1 MTKVI
6 FLIILSL
13 FISITISYLRFV
25 NKGIGDFFRPII
37 VFFKSAPLAI
47 LIVYFFFLFGSKIGP
62 YIICF
67 VMLEPIII
75 DALFEAQDNI
85 DSYVMLDLKTHNISN
100 IKKYFKIIFPLMLPY
115 LEMSIIMSF
124 GLGFKVIVM
133 GEYMMQS
140 PSSLGL
146 LIYYKKANIEIEYL
160 LAILIAF
167 TIFVL
172 VFELVLKLIF
182 KILKIK
188 LYGKTFS

>member
-1 MTKVI
+1 MV
-6 FLIILSL
+6 
-13 FISITISYLRFV
+13 RV
-25 NKGIGDFFRPII
+25 
-37 VFFKSAPLAI
+37 
-47 LIVYFFFLFGSKIGP
+47 
-62 YIICF
+62 
-67 VMLEPIII
+67 I

-140 PSSLGL
+140 PSTLGL

-160 LAILIAF
+160 LDCRWHQDHTPGLLRHPRREDRHRPRRILRYQRRQDQRQALEEGI
-167 TIFVL
+167 V
-172 VFELVLKLIF
+172 
-182 KILKIK
+182 
-188 LYGKTFS
+188 YPQG